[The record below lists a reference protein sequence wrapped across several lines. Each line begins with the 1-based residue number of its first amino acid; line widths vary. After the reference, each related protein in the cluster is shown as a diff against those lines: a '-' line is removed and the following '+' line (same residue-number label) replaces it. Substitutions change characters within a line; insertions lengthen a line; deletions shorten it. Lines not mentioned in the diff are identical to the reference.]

1 MIDWDDLR
9 FFLAVARHGSTLAAS
24 RALAVNQ
31 STVQRRLVE
40 LERQIGR
47 KLVRRHRSGYQ
58 LTELGETLRPA
69 AESVEAAVIDF
80 ERKIEASETGLTGT
94 IRLTC
99 PEPLVSRIAA
109 SPLLGLFNER
119 YPGLRVE
126 FVMSER
132 YLDLAKG
139 EADIALRSGDP
150 GDPNLVGRKISDS
163 VWAVYGSRS
172 YVQHHGKPQSAE
184 DLNQHAIVGFDGM
197 LADHRAAKWL
207 AAVAPSAKMA
217 ARNNSVLGVLLA
229 VKSGVG
235 LAPLPTTIANAEEN
249 LVQVLPPVP
258 ELARGWYLLTHPDLR
273 HTPKISVFFDFI
285 IKELEIVRPI
295 LAG

>member
-1 MIDWDDLR
+1 
-9 FFLAVARHGSTLAAS
+9 
-24 RALAVNQ
+24 
-31 STVQRRLVE
+31 
-40 LERQIGR
+40 
-47 KLVRRHRSGYQ
+47 
-58 LTELGETLRPA
+58 
-69 AESVEAAVIDF
+69 
-80 ERKIEASETGLTGT
+80 
-94 IRLTC
+94 
-99 PEPLVSRIAA
+99 
-109 SPLLGLFNER
+109 LLGLFNER

-139 EADIALRSGDP
+139 EADIALRSGDQ

-163 VWAVYGSRS
+163 IWAVYGSRS

-197 LADHRAAKWL
+197 LANHRAAKWL

-235 LAPLPTTIANAEEN
+235 LAPLPTTSADAEEN